1 MDIGNV
7 PGEIGILPEYQ
18 GVTGTPPGVNGPT
31 WALRE
36 KRRADR
42 TGRAPPPP

>member
-1 MDIGNV
+1 MDTGKV
-7 PGEIGILPEYQ
+7 SDEFEHILEYQ

-36 KRRADR
+36 KRRAGQDR
-42 TGRAPPPP
+42 TRTPPP